1 MQDSQIKSLL
11 SQLKQMQNRIEEES
25 FSQEEYKELALSLG
39 LSYTDWDKLEAAY
52 EDFIGRT
59 KGYIQHQLG
68 LEALEELEQARL
80 IRPQGEDLAL
90 FMAQAYLLCYQEKG
104 KKTDQKAAKDWA
116 QRQLQLNP
124 EDQRAMQL
132 LVQLKEEERPFRAQ
146 NAAPQ
151 FDLGQPSS
159 TQHKKAEANGRK
171 AVNMV
176 VALIITIVAVSI
188 YLVVVTPA
196 NSSKIE
202 EEEIPKAVVQ
212 ASSSSHQFLSSRWEN
227 SDLLAGAG
235 EIVGLSAELE
245 TISGAKEKEF
255 SYYLKGYFK
264 LLSSGSGQVMARLH
278 YLDENGEK
286 LWSRLIHFDIPKGA
300 KVGDYVAIQ
309 ERHQSYGDPPPVTEL
324 LLELELVNIQETFSP
339 MYPKLQKL
347 FPEKLNQKYFFKAE
361 ALASELSYNQFSNEV
376 YHQLSLRL
384 KQSASLSIRKLKANI
399 IYLDFSGEPID
410 KQELLLIGPEDSPL
424 SNRYP
429 YIKAYQIKTA
439 LKNVEDAVEYQIE
452 LLEIED

>member
-1 MQDSQIKSLL
+1 MQDPQIKSLL

-68 LEALEELEQARL
+68 LEALQELEQARL

-132 LVQLKEEERPFRAQ
+132 LVQLKEEERAPFRAQ
-146 NAAPQ
+146 NAAPN
-151 FDLGQPSS
+151 FDLAKAPQPKPIN
-159 TQHKKAEANGRK
+159 KKANGIALVILMALLAVGGLVLMPGQSHDRINQIPELVAPQVVK
-171 AVNMV
+171 ASE
-176 VALIITIVAVSI
+176 SI
-188 YLVVVTPA
+188 A
-196 NSSKIE
+196 
-202 EEEIPKAVVQ
+202 A
-212 ASSSSHQFLSSRWEN
+212 RWEKSN
-227 SDLLAGAG
+227 MIAGDG

-245 TISGAKEKEF
+245 TIHRAEEKEF
-255 SYYLKGYFK
+255 TYRLKGYFK
-264 LLSSGSGQVMARLH
+264 LLSSGSGSVVAWVH
-278 YLDENGEK
+278 YLDQNGEK
-286 LWSRLIHFDIPKGA
+286 LWSSPLTFDIPKGA
-300 KVGDYVAIQ
+300 KMGDYVAIQ

-324 LLELELVNIQETFSP
+324 LLELELVNIKDRFSP
-339 MYPKLQKL
+339 MLPKSLKL

-361 ALASELSYNQFSNEV
+361 AMASELSYNQFSNSV
-376 YHQLSLRL
+376 YHHLSLRL
-384 KQSASLSIRKLKANI
+384 KQSANSPIKKLKAKI
-399 IYLDFSGEPID
+399 VYLDGNGQPID

-439 LKNVEDAVEYQIE
+439 LKNAEKIADYQIE
-452 LLEIED
+452 LLEIEE